1 MGGDVAGK
9 GDAGSPG
16 SGGASPYLRRGFP
29 CSLAGQCHPPKLS
42 VDYLTTTQERR
53 IIRVADRASDNAQGP
68 RKSWSTLTTNLWGV
82 TSQAGLSACVARLAY
97 DVSGR
102 EHQGAISRHV
112 ILSPTDCETPR
123 TGRHRAFPGVL
134 YPAPLQGYD
143 RSGRPPSPEEP
154 YRSGVPSLSNQ
165 TRIRGC
171 RDVW

>member
-68 RKSWSTLTTNLWGV
+68 RKSWSTLTTNLEPV
-82 TSQAGLSACVARLAY
+82 PKTRFFRETHVARRGIAKICNLKRYLLALLC
-97 DVSGR
+97 VLGLKP
-102 EHQGAISRHV
+102 AI
-112 ILSPTDCETPR
+112 
-123 TGRHRAFPGVL
+123 
-134 YPAPLQGYD
+134 
-143 RSGRPPSPEEP
+143 
-154 YRSGVPSLSNQ
+154 
-165 TRIRGC
+165 
-171 RDVW
+171 